1 MTDELFELGSSIERL
16 IEVVE
21 ELIELLKKR

>member
-1 MTDELFELGSSIERL
+1 MTDELFELGSSIVRL